1 MNQKSLPLDLIL
13 IIIRHYAD
21 QSTLYQLGLTCRSIS
36 PHAFLQLWHMP
47 YITTAKSLDQL
58 STTLSL
64 PSSHFPYK
72 DWMTGLALHM
82 IEQEDEYTYQSITP
96 DIFDSLCNLK
106 LEILSLLRLHIPIKD
121 LSFQQF
127 LKAQLDQG
135 LSELHLYQ
143 CTPITLAT
151 VSTKIQQHS
160 LVHLRTLCIH
170 NCYLTDT
177 QVEHMVR
184 FCPNLQVLRLE
195 ECGCLSDT
203 SMLTIA
209 QNCLQLNT
217 LVVTLPRNIA
227 QSNMITVRTI
237 EALQTHCLFLKKFI
251 CGGQIRISEYI
262 NNSNNSTNFSIII
275 SDPPSWD

>member
-1 MNQKSLPLDLIL
+1 
-13 IIIRHYAD
+13 
-21 QSTLYQLGLTCRSIS
+21 
-36 PHAFLQLWHMP
+36 MP
-47 YITTAKSLDQL
+47 YITTAESLDRL

-64 PSSHFPYK
+64 PSPHFPYK
-72 DWMTGLALHM
+72 DWVTGLALHM

-96 DIFDSLCNLK
+96 GIFGSLCNLK
-106 LEILSLLRLHIPIKD
+106 LETLSLLRMNISIKD
-121 LSFQQF
+121 ISYHQF

-151 VSTKIQQHS
+151 VSTTIQQHS
-160 LVHLRTLCIH
+160 WVHLRSLCIH

-177 QVEHMVR
+177 QVERMVR
-184 FCPNLQVLRLE
+184 FCPSLQLLRLD

-203 SMLTIA
+203 AMLTIA

-217 LVVTLPRNIA
+217 LVVTLPRNIV

-237 EALQTHCLFLKKFI
+237 EALQTHCLFLKRFI
-251 CGGQIRISEYI
+251 CTGQTRISEYV
-262 NNSNNSTNFSIII
+262 NNSNNSTNFYISV
-275 SDPPSWD
+275 SDPHSWA

>member
-1 MNQKSLPLDLIL
+1 MNQKLLPLDIIL

-21 QSTLYQLGLTCRSIS
+21 HSTLYHLGLTCRAIS
-36 PHAFLQLWHMP
+36 PHAFLQLWQMP

-64 PSSHFPYK
+64 TSPHFPYK
-72 DWMTGLALHM
+72 DWVTGLALHM

-106 LEILSLLRLHIPIKD
+106 LEILSLLRMNIPIKD
-121 LSFQQF
+121 VSFHQF
-127 LKAQLDQG
+127 LKTQLDQG

-143 CTPITLAT
+143 CTPITLVT
-151 VSTKIQQHS
+151 VSTTIQQHS
-160 LVHLRTLCIH
+160 RVHLRSLCVH
-170 NCYLTDT
+170 NCYMTDT
-177 QVEHMVR
+177 LVERIVR
-184 FCPNLQVLRLE
+184 FCSSLRLLRLE

-217 LVVTLPRNIA
+217 LVVTLPRNIV

-237 EALQTHCLFLKKFI
+237 EALQTHCLFLKRFI
-251 CGGQIRISEYI
+251 CTGQIRISEYI
-262 NNSNNSTNFSIII
+262 NSSNYSTNFSVIV
-275 SDPPSWD
+275 SDPPSWA